1 VDLVVLHDHHVLLDR
16 RHVLLDRHRVA
27 AAVEA
32 EGL

>member
-1 VDLVVLHDHHVLLDR
+1 VDLVVLHDHHVLLDH

-32 EGL
+32 EEL